1 VKQELKQQ
9 LAVEPPT
16 DGCVDNTVTDNMD
29 KVINMNYGKNLSKQ
43 ELE

>member
-1 VKQELKQQ
+1 MEDETEEQRENMNFLKR
-9 LAVEPPT
+9 
-16 DGCVDNTVTDNMD
+16 NIMD